1 MLAQQSRESGAS
13 RVSAVIAL
21 WGGGGS
27 RLMLSIDSIDKLMC
41 PLP

>member
-1 MLAQQSRESGAS
+1 MLAQHSRESGAS

-21 WGGGGS
+21 WGS
-27 RLMLSIDSIDKLMC
+27 RLMLSIDKLMC

>member
-21 WGGGGS
+21 WDS

>member
-21 WGGGGS
+21 WGGGR

>member
-21 WGGGGS
+21 WGS

>member
-21 WGGGGS
+21 WGGS